1 MPGWRTRL
9 RPALEKMTLP
19 HMNQDFICLAS
30 ASPRR
35 AELLRQIGVQFS
47 TVVVDLDETPF
58 DDETPRD
65 YVIRVASE
73 KARYAG
79 HHLAPAGAIVLA
91 ADTAVVLEQELF
103 GKPRDRQDALVML
116 DRLSGREHCVLTAV
130 AVHFRDQVRVVV
142 SESLVEFRNI
152 TSAEAEAYWDTGEPS
167 DKAGAYAIQGLGAI
181 FVKHLHGSYSGV
193 MGLPLFETA
202 GLLTGVGV
210 NALGLAV
217 ELAEYRV

>member
-1 MPGWRTRL
+1 
-9 RPALEKMTLP
+9 
-19 HMNQDFICLAS
+19 MNQDFIYLAS

-47 TVVVDLDETPF
+47 TVVADLDETPLNN
-58 DDETPRD
+58 EAPRD

-79 HHLAPAGAIVLA
+79 QHLVPAGAIVLA

-103 GKPRDRQDALVML
+103 GKPRDRQDALAML
-116 DRLSGREHCVLTAV
+116 GRLSGREHCVLTAV
-130 AVHFRDQVRVVV
+130 ALNCRDHVRVAL
-142 SESLVEFRNI
+142 SESLVEFRDI
-152 TSAEAEAYWDTGEPS
+152 TAAEAEAYWDTGEPA

-181 FVKHLHGSYSGV
+181 FVKHLRGSYSGV

-202 GLLTGVGV
+202 GLLARVGV

-217 ELAEYRV
+217 ELAGNRV

>member
-1 MPGWRTRL
+1 MRL
-9 RPALEKMTLP
+9 QPASEKMTLP
-19 HMNQDFICLAS
+19 HMNQDFIYLAS

-47 TVVVDLDETPF
+47 TVVADLDETPLH
-58 DDETPRD
+58 DEAPRD

-79 HHLAPAGAIVLA
+79 QNLAPAGAIVLA
-91 ADTAVVLEQELF
+91 ADTAVVLEREVF
-103 GKPRDRQDALVML
+103 GKPRDRQDGLLML
-116 DRLSGREHCVLTAV
+116 GRLSGREHCVLTAV
-130 AVHFRDQVRVVV
+130 AVHFRDQIRVAL
-142 SESLVEFRNI
+142 SESRVEFRNI
-152 TSAEAEAYWDTGEPS
+152 TTAEAEAYWNTGEPA

-181 FVKHLHGSYSGV
+181 FVKHLQGSYSGV

-202 GLLTGVGV
+202 GLLAGVGV